1 MDQSG
6 ERNYIESL
14 VCDWWTKLRLGW
26 APASVQLYGSAAYSL
41 QKTFAWAEKL
51 NKQNSY
57 ELFQIQKMWDK
68 SSAVNPRPMIL
79 LNLTMTIMMNPSL
92 LKLLML
98 QRVVIAVNPCLFVQV
113 I

>member
-6 ERNYIESL
+6 ERNQIESL

>member
-1 MDQSG
+1 
-6 ERNYIESL
+6 
-14 VCDWWTKLRLGW
+14 
-26 APASVQLYGSAAYSL
+26 
-41 QKTFAWAEKL
+41 
-51 NKQNSY
+51 
-57 ELFQIQKMWDK
+57 MWDK

-98 QRVVIAVNPCLFVQV
+98 KRVVIAVNPCLFVQV